1 MNEWE
6 GRVPFGLAELV
17 KELARKEKIKI
28 KKLNNGAGSKFVLLL
43 GEKNLLAYLLLDA
56 FSEMDTKIFSIM
68 KPLKASLRMCLKT
81 AQQQQQQPSC
91 GWESNVI
98 G

>member
-1 MNEWE
+1 MEQAQSLFCYW
-6 GRVPFGLAELV
+6 
-17 KELARKEKIKI
+17 
-28 KKLNNGAGSKFVLLL
+28 
-43 GEKNLLAYLLLDA
+43 EKNLPAYLLPDA

-68 KPLKASLRMCLKT
+68 KPLRASLRMCSGLKM